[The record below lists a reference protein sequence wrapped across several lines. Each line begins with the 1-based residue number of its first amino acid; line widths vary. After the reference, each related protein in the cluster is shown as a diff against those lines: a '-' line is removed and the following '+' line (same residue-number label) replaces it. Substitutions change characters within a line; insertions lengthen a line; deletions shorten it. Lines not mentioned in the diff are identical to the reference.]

1 MQKLLAYLLL
11 ASLTNKLLLAFRP
24 PFSFAFQGHTSQDTD
39 LGEEEEDLNIP
50 KVIGVS
56 TYSSTYSRSAEINSE
71 IDYKELKYQL
81 FAVAYRGTN
90 TEHFLALFN
99 LLWHPALY
107 EHPVLPFRY
116 KREGPRFCSGMVEQ
130 DVRTRQDA
138 TLPSGIFEYHGMIAE
153 GALRLI
159 KNDRSGA
166 FTPSYINARDSL
178 YKAKIIWYI
187 R

>member
-1 MQKLLAYLLL
+1 MKYMRSHHVNVAITRAKEDCCNTCLRLSVA
-11 ASLTNKLLLAFRP
+11 
-24 PFSFAFQGHTSQDTD
+24 SQDPD

-50 KVIGVS
+50 KVIGV
-56 TYSSTYSRSAEINSE
+56 STYSRSAEINSE

-99 LLWHPALY
+99 L
-107 EHPVLPFRY
+107 
-116 KREGPRFCSGMVEQ
+116 
-130 DVRTRQDA
+130 
-138 TLPSGIFEYHGMIAE
+138 PSGIYEYHGMIAE

-159 KNDRSGA
+159 KNDRSDA
-166 FTPSYINARDSL
+166 FTPNYINARDSL